1 MGRLSELDSLK
12 GIACLFVL
20 LFHYTT
26 QYAKAFETEAT
37 LQLLN
42 FKYGGYG
49 VDLFFVISGFVIL
62 LTINKVKTPKEF
74 IYKRFSRLYPTFWI
88 CVCITF
94 FLVNASELNIYQRD
108 LNELVVNLTMVP
120 DIFGV
125 KRIDGAYWSLLPEL
139 FFYFLMFNLLIF
151 NKVKSINLICFI
163 WLLLIG
169 INSYSDV
176 MPIRVLLNLRFGY
189 LFILGINFYKIK
201 VREANW
207 QNHLLII
214 LSFFTSFFVN
224 DSLIKHTIVALIIAV
239 FYLFSYGYLKWLKFK
254 FLIKIGEI
262 SYALYL
268 LHQFIGFVIISK
280 LINLGVESGVV
291 LLIVPTVIVLILA
304 FFVTEY
310 MEKPINRL

>member
-139 FFYFLMFNLLIF
+139 FFYFLMFNLLVF
-151 NKVKSINLICFI
+151 NLLKRIDVVFFI
-163 WLLLIG
+163 WLLLIV

-176 MPIRVLLNLRFGY
+176 MPVRVLLNLRFGY

-201 VREANW
+201 AGEGRGG
-207 QNHLLII
+207 NH
-214 LSFFTSFFVN
+214 V
-224 DSLIKHTIVALIIAV
+224 
-239 FYLFSYGYLKWLKFK
+239 
-254 FLIKIGEI
+254 
-262 SYALYL
+262 
-268 LHQFIGFVIISK
+268 
-280 LINLGVESGVV
+280 
-291 LLIVPTVIVLILA
+291 
-304 FFVTEY
+304 
-310 MEKPINRL
+310 